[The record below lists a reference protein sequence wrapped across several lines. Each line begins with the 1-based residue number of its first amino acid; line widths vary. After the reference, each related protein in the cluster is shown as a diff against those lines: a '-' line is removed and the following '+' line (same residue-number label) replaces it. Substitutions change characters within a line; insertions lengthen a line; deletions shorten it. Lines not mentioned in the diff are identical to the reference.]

1 MRVIIISD
9 SKDYMGRL
17 RRMLADRL
25 PDIEVTEHDPD
36 QIGKPGPDFDWSIY
50 DLLLIEDRLDGT
62 ESGLAWLASFRQ
74 RAKLP
79 PTILIAEHDDTF
91 IESKVHE
98 MDATA
103 YVLRAEL
110 DAERLHKLL
119 AGLGVGETPPTR
131 PISIATM
138 AFERDTEIVR
148 KLAETSDGGDTDGYK
163 FVRLIGQGAHSR
175 VYLAERLRDQQTMVL
190 KILNLEGIDDPSFV
204 KRFAREAD
212 LIASIDSPYVIKFF
226 DHGFTPS
233 YGYIAVEFFTRGDLK
248 HRIENGIGTEEALIY
263 GLNIAYGLEAIH
275 SLDIVHRD
283 LKPGNIMFR
292 SDDSMALADFGIS
305 KHLDDSW
312 NLTKTG
318 AVIGTL
324 SYLSPEQGLGHKVD
338 ARTDLYAL
346 GMVLFEMLTGKKAF
360 HASSPGALIYQH
372 LYAEVPKLPDEMAQY
387 QPIIEKLL
395 AKDPDGR
402 FKTASE
408 LVVNLEPHCSG

>member
-9 SKDYMGRL
+9 SKDYMARL

-25 PDIEVTEHDPD
+25 PDIEVTEYDPD
-36 QIGKPGPDFDWSIY
+36 QIGKPGGDFDWSIY
-50 DLLLIEDRLDGT
+50 DLLLIEDRLDGV
-62 ESGLAWLASFRQ
+62 ESGLAWLASFAL

-79 PTILIAEHDDTF
+79 PTILIAEREDTF
-91 IESKVHE
+91 IEGKVHE
-98 MDATA
+98 MGATE
-103 YVLRAEL
+103 YVLRGEL

-119 AGLGVGETPPTR
+119 TGLGVGETPTTR
-131 PISIATM
+131 PKSIATM

-163 FVRLIGQGAHSR
+163 FVRLIGQGAQSR

-248 HRIENGIGTEEALIY
+248 QRIENGIDTEEALIY

-312 NLTKTG
+312 GLTKTG

-402 FKTASE
+402 YRTASE